1 MQEYY
6 NKLYSNIE
14 NKNEIANIYNF
25 MEYRA
30 KSKEFEFNQY
40 QASYG
45 HVVYRYEKMRSSM
58 IWKIAKK
65 IKGKLTRKN

>member
-1 MQEYY
+1 
-6 NKLYSNIE
+6 
-14 NKNEIANIYNF
+14 